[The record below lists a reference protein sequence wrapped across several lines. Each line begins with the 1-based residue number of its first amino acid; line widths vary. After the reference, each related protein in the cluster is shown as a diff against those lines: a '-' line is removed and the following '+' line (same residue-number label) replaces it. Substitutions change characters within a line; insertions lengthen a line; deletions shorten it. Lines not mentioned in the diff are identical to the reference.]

1 MMIVQSRFEDGVTE
15 RELHDA
21 VPFTQSWSPEQLC
34 ILNDFAHWLDMWRRG
49 FAPTGPRMVIE
60 AVAGSGKT
68 TVLKAMLVIVRRLCP
83 SSPTIASAFNKHI
96 AKAMREALVEERRN
110 GLSGA
115 TLLGRSNTVNAGGY
129 DLLRTECH
137 KRGLNMSVEPGVP
150 KYRVICR
157 QVWADFLG
165 NLGKQL
171 EYEGGRDWRILMV
184 IADELEVPPSPRQL
198 WFRVARD
205 LESFVAVLQDCGF
218 NPSKNINEDRR
229 KIEAIIEENMESRS
243 LEGSSLW
250 AFPYSLNSLDMAR
263 DVLIIGRDRAFD
275 PTEITPKDMDNAVVP
290 RPSFHKGTG
299 FMQDAKYD
307 TGLYPLRRLGS
318 DRNYWANKTQLL
330 WPPRRHRWSSGDGRQ
345 TSNDTCVMSFSDQI
359 WLPSAL
365 GLSLNKYQ
373 IAFIDEIQDLS
384 VTKGDLIRSLLVDD
398 GSETVVLVGD
408 IRQGIMGWAGAD
420 REAVNTNA
428 LASKCIAYPM
438 TYSWRGSYAV
448 AESARG
454 ITHEATNMA
463 QKLWPRYDFP
473 AFQDHQAPRSVS
485 SWPKGKDEITISE
498 NDLASRVKELR
509 ANNPDATQ
517 AIVSRLNGPLGT
529 VAIELVKQGIP
540 ISTPDSK
547 EILDSIKWVLKN
559 EYKPPKN
566 KHEKKGVAFENPPGS
581 TLERCRT
588 GGYFRSRFR
597 MLKLWC
603 QEQAIER
610 AGGDKKVAE
619 IEDRYVKEQDDI
631 DLAESL
637 VTLYARDNEPASK
650 LTFSKSLGLQEET
663 FEYSMSRF
671 NKWVKNELFG
681 DSDNPVHLTSVHRYK
696 GAEADYIYILR
707 SLTMGEEQ
715 RNIFLLDHMM
725 NKSPQTAQEEV
736 CILYVA
742 ATRARMQNIQ
752 VVTEEEI

>member
-1 MMIVQSRFEDGVTE
+1 MMIVQSRFEEGVTE

-21 VPFTQSWSPEQLC
+21 VPHTQSWSPEQMC
-34 ILNDFAHWLDMWRRG
+34 ILNDFAHWLDMWRRD

-96 AKAMREALVEERRN
+96 AKSMREALVEERRK
-110 GLSGA
+110 GLTGA
-115 TLLGRSNTVNAGGY
+115 TILGRSNTVNAGGY

-137 KRGLNMSVEPGVP
+137 KRGLSMGVELGVP

-205 LESFVAVLQDCGF
+205 LESLVSVLQDCGF
-218 NPSKNINEDRR
+218 NPSEDIKEDRR
-229 KIEAIIEENMESRS
+229 RIEAIIEANMDSRS

-250 AFPYSLNSLDMAR
+250 AFPYPPNALDMAR

-275 PTEITPKDMDNAVVP
+275 PSEITPKDMDNAVVP

-299 FMQDAKYD
+299 FMQDARYD

-318 DRNYWANKTQLL
+318 DRNHWANKTQLL
-330 WPPRRHRWSSGDGRQ
+330 WPPRRHRWGSGDGRQ
-345 TSNDTCVMSFSDQI
+345 TNNDTCTMSFSDQI

-420 REAVNTNA
+420 REAVKENA

-448 AESARG
+448 AESARR
-454 ITHEATNMA
+454 ITHEATRMA
-463 QKLWPRYDFP
+463 QEAWPGYDFP
-473 AFQDHQAPRSVS
+473 PFQDHQAPRSAS
-485 SWPKGKDEITISE
+485 NWPEGEDEITISE
-498 NDLASRVKELR
+498 SDLASRVAEVR
-509 ANNPDATQ
+509 ADNPDATQ
-517 AIVSRLNGPLGT
+517 AIVSRLNGPLGM

-540 ISTPDSK
+540 ISTPDST

-559 EYKPPKN
+559 EYKSPKN
-566 KHEKKGVAFENPPGS
+566 KHEKKGISFGNPSGAIPS
-581 TLERCRT
+581 S
-588 GGYFRSRFR
+588 FASRFR

-619 IEDRYVKEQDDI
+619 MEDRFVKEKDDI
-631 DLAESL
+631 DLADSL
-637 VTLYARDNEPASK
+637 VALYAKTNPS
-650 LTFSKSLGLQEET
+650 
-663 FEYSMSRF
+663 EYSISRF

-681 DSDNPVHLTSVHRYK
+681 SSDNPVHLTSVHRYK
-696 GAEADYIYILR
+696 GAEADYIYLLR
-707 SLTMGEEQ
+707 SLTMEEES

-725 NKSPQTAQEEV
+725 HKSPQTAQEEV

-742 ATRARMQNIQ
+742 ATRARVQNIQ
-752 VVTEEEI
+752 VVTEGGI